1 MKGVGAE
8 QQQIEETIARA
19 QRSLQEGHAVAA
31 AALCEAALSR
41 APDHP
46 ALLKLG
52 AIAVF
57 QSGDPDKA
65 IAMLEA
71 TVTRFPDDPEAQF
84 NLGVVYQAGGLM
96 GRALECFTRSA
107 ILAPAGGAAHYNKAT
122 ALHELGRLEDAVGAY
137 QDAVAAEP
145 DYALAHAGLAFVL
158 RSSGRLDEAAAAYE
172 RALECDPQD
181 AQSQAGYGIALQ
193 QLGRLA
199 EAVAALRQAAALDP
213 GYPDA
218 SANLADVLVEQGN
231 PEAAVAE
238 CDVYL
243 ERYPGDSGV
252 LAAKTLALG
261 ESGALDAAAGLV
273 DFDRFLY
280 PEQQPAPSGFASIA
294 DFNNAMAAHML
305 THPTLVDA
313 PASHATRF
321 GKHTGELLGEA
332 SGPVA
337 AFQAMVSEAVGRYQQ
352 RLGSDPAHPFVA
364 NALRQWRLTAW
375 SIVLQ
380 GGGGYQASHIHP
392 SAWLSGVYY
401 VRVPDIVD
409 DVAAEQAGW
418 IEFGQPSEEFHWTRS
433 PPVRAVRPKPGL
445 LVLFPSYIFHRT
457 IPYDNN
463 GTRISVAFD
472 VLPA

>member
-1 MKGVGAE
+1 MCVE
-8 QQQIEETIARA
+8 
-19 QRSLQEGHAVAA
+19 
-31 AALCEAALSR
+31 ALRDASEHS
-41 APDHP
+41 

-52 AIAVF
+52 AVAAF

-65 IAMLEA
+65 IAMLQA
-71 TVTRFPDDPEAQF
+71 AVTRFPDDSEAHF

-96 GRALECFTRSA
+96 EPALECFTRSA
-107 ILAPAGGAAHYNKAT
+107 VLAPAGAAAHYNKAT
-122 ALHELGRLEDAVGAY
+122 ALHELGRLEDAAAAY
-137 QDAVAAEP
+137 RDAVAAEP
-145 DYALAHAGLAFVL
+145 GYAPAHAGLAFVL
-158 RSSGRLDEAAAAYE
+158 RTAGRLETAVAAYE
-172 RALECDPQD
+172 RALECDPRD
-181 AQSQAGYGIALQ
+181 AQSQSGYGIALQ
-193 QLGRLA
+193 QLGRLP
-199 EAVAALRQAAALDP
+199 EAAAALRRAAALDP
-213 GYPDA
+213 DYPDA
-218 SANLADVLVEQGN
+218 PTNLADVLVEQGN

-243 ERYPGDSGV
+243 ERHPGDSGV
-252 LAAKTLALG
+252 LAAKTIALG
-261 ESGALDAAAGLV
+261 ESGAMGAASRLV

-280 PEQQPAPSGFASIA
+280 PEHQPAPPGFADIA
-294 DFNNAMAAHML
+294 DFNDAMAAHML

-337 AFQAMVSEAVGRYQQ
+337 AFQAMVRDAVGRYQQ
-352 RLGSDPAHPFVA
+352 RLGTDTAYPFVA

-401 VRVPDIVD
+401 VRVPEIVD
-409 DVAAEQAGW
+409 DPAAEQAGW
-418 IEFGQPSEEFHWTRS
+418 IEFGQPSEEFHWTRP
-433 PPVRAVRPKPGL
+433 PPVRAIRPEPGL
-445 LVLFPSYIFHRT
+445 LVLFPSYFFHRT
-457 IPYDNN
+457 IPYDTD

-472 VLPA
+472 VLPV

>member
-1 MKGVGAE
+1 VSAE
-8 QQQIEETIARA
+8 QQNIEEAIARA
-19 QRSLQEGHAVAA
+19 RRSLQEGRAGAA
-31 AALCEAALSR
+31 AALCEVALSR
-41 APDHP
+41 APNHP

-52 AIAVF
+52 AIAFF

-71 TVTRFPDDPEAQF
+71 AVTRFPDDPEARF

-96 GRALECFTRSA
+96 EQALECFTRSA
-107 ILAPAGGAAHYNKAT
+107 TLAPAGAAAHYNKAT
-122 ALHELGRLEDAVGAY
+122 ALHELGRLDEAVAAY
-137 QDAVAAEP
+137 RDAVAAEP
-145 DYALAHAGLAFVL
+145 DYAPAHAGLAFVL
-158 RSSGRLDEAAAAYE
+158 RSSGRLGEAVAAYE

-181 AQSQAGYGIALQ
+181 AQNQSGYGIALQ

-199 EAVAALRQAAALDP
+199 EAAAALRRAAALDP
-213 GYPDA
+213 DYPDA
-218 SANLADVLVEQGN
+218 STNLADVLVEEGN

-238 CDVYL
+238 CDAYL
-243 ERYPGDSGV
+243 ERHPGDSGV
-252 LAAKTLALG
+252 LAAKTIALG
-261 ESGALDAAAGLV
+261 ESGAMDAAARLV
-273 DFDRFLY
+273 DFDRFVF
-280 PEQQPAPSGFASIA
+280 PEHQSAVPGFANTA
-294 DFNNAMAAHML
+294 QFNDAMAAHML

-321 GKHTGELLGEA
+321 GKHTGELLGEE

-337 AFQAMVSEAVGRYQQ
+337 AFQAIVRDAVGRYRQ

-401 VRVPDIVD
+401 VRVPDIVG

-418 IEFGQPSEEFHWTRS
+418 IEFGQPSEEFHWTR
-433 PPVRAVRPKPGL
+433 PPTVRAIRPEPGL
-445 LVLFPSYIFHRT
+445 LVLFPSYFFHRT
-457 IPYDNN
+457 IPYETD
-463 GTRISVAFD
+463 GARISVAFD
-472 VLPA
+472 VLPV